1 MTSAVK
7 IKKKD
12 GGENVQQ
19 QREGVLY
26 TRNLILRA
34 VSAVYLI
41 AFVTFYHQSAGK
53 LYFLKF
59 FEIFL
64 NFYKKTTYRS
74 LRKKKH
80 FIFFLKVNLNSLVWK
95 LDIELDLI
103 LSLFGLSFITKL
115 NFPHEKVL

>member
-12 GGENVQQ
+12 GGEIVQQQ

-53 LYFLKF
+53 H
-59 FEIFL
+59 
-64 NFYKKTTYRS
+64 N
-74 LRKKKH
+74 
-80 FIFFLKVNLNSLVWK
+80 
-95 LDIELDLI
+95 
-103 LSLFGLSFITKL
+103 
-115 NFPHEKVL
+115 

>member
-12 GGENVQQ
+12 GGEIQQ

-53 LYFLKF
+53 LN
-59 FEIFL
+59 FL
-64 NFYKKTTYRS
+64 NYFKIFCFYLNEKTTYRS
-74 LRKKKH
+74 LTKKIIF
-80 FIFFLKVNLNSLVWK
+80 FIFF
-95 LDIELDLI
+95 
-103 LSLFGLSFITKL
+103 FI
-115 NFPHEKVL
+115 F

>member
-53 LYFLKF
+53 LYFFQL
-59 FEIFL
+59 FEDFL
-64 NFYKKTTYRS
+64 FLFKQENHLPVFEKKN
-74 LRKKKH
+74 H
-80 FIFFLKVNLNSLVWK
+80 FIFF
-95 LDIELDLI
+95 
-103 LSLFGLSFITKL
+103 F
-115 NFPHEKVL
+115 